1 MAQGGGAREAVKLH
15 LGCGKRQLEGWLN
28 CDLHDSDMDMD
39 IRKLPFDDDIVDE
52 IMAIH
57 VCEHFYVHDI
67 LNVLKE
73 WRRVLKPGGQIAI
86 ELPCLDKVIAHFIN
100 GSPANMTLWPLYGD
114 PHTHKDGEPALHK
127 WCWSLAAFRMLLEQA
142 GFTDIVEEMPHYH
155 QPTRDM
161 RFVATK

>member
-1 MAQGGGAREAVKLH
+1 MKLH
-15 LGCGKRQLEGWLN
+15 LGSGKRKLEGWIN

-39 IRKLPFDDDIVDE
+39 IRSLPFEDDSADE
-52 IMAIH
+52 ILAVH

-73 WRRVLKPGGQIAI
+73 WRRVLKPQGRII
-86 ELPCLDKVIAHFIN
+86 LELPCLDRVIAHFVH

-114 PHTHKDGEPALHK
+114 PGTHKDGEPALHK
-127 WCWSLAAFRMLLEQA
+127 WCWSKAAFRALLEEA
-142 GFTDIVEEMPHYH
+142 GFKDIQEETPQFH

-161 RFVATK
+161 RFVANK

>member
-1 MAQGGGAREAVKLH
+1 MRLH
-15 LGCGKRQLEGWLN
+15 LGCGKKKLEGWIN

-39 IRKLPFDDDIVDE
+39 IRKLPFEDNSAEE

-67 LNVLKE
+67 LDVLRE
-73 WRRVLKPGGQIAI
+73 WHRVLKPGGMIAL
-86 ELPCLDKVIAHFIN
+86 ELPCLDKVIAHFLN

-127 WCWSLAAFRMLLEQA
+127 WCWSMISFHRLLEQA
-142 GFTDIVEEMPHYH
+142 GFTEIKEETPHYH
-155 QPTRDM
+155 VPSRDM